1 MDDLKNETK
10 EYQDFVNK
18 FKPKKTTDDCCTPPN
33 VYEAVKDWTVKKYDL
48 EGMKILRPFW
58 PGADYTAENYDED
71 IVVIDN
77 PPFSILTKICKFYM
91 ERNIPFF
98 LFAPALT
105 LFSIGTGLANYVATG
120 ATITYD
126 NGAVVKTSFVT
137 NLGNVKLATAPDL
150 RKAIIEADAEN
161 KSKNEHPK
169 YQYPNEVFT
178 PSSLDMLSIRGIDL
192 EVDEKDCHFIRSLK
206 SQRKKGKSIFGAG
219 FLLSEKAAAEKAAA
233 TVWELS
239 EEEKKIIQE
248 LGR

>member
-1 MDDLKNETK
+1 MDDLKNEPK

-18 FKPKKTTDDCCTPPN
+18 FKPKKTTDDCYTPPN
-33 VYEAVKDWTVKKYDL
+33 VYEAVKDWAIKKYGL
-48 EGMKILRPFW
+48 EDKKVLRPFW
-58 PGADYTAENYDED
+58 PGADYTAENYDEN
-71 IVVIDN
+71 IAVIDN

-105 LFSIGTGLANYVATG
+105 LFCIGTGLANYVATG

-161 KSKNEHPK
+161 KPKNEHPK

-178 PSSLDMLSIRGIDL
+178 PSSLDMLSIRGID
-192 EVDEKDCHFIRSLK
+192 
-206 SQRKKGKSIFGAG
+206 
-219 FLLSEKAAAEKAAA
+219 
-233 TVWELS
+233 
-239 EEEKKIIQE
+239 
-248 LGR
+248 